1 MLFSHFFMWQFKYKE
16 DLDWVK
22 GIGCY
27 VWDTPL
33 LKQAE
38 HNKALYS
45 EVKDLESSRVYLSIA
60 QKTDSISQKLG
71 QSKAFIYFYYF

>member
-1 MLFSHFFMWQFKYKE
+1 MLLSHVPMWQVKYKE

-38 HNKALYS
+38 QNKALYS
-45 EVKDLESSRVYLSIA
+45 EVK
-60 QKTDSISQKLG
+60 
-71 QSKAFIYFYYF
+71 YFKSGLFSNIRMC

>member
-1 MLFSHFFMWQFKYKE
+1 MLPSHFPIWQVKYKE

-45 EVKDLESSRVYLSIA
+45 EVKHFSLGFKSSLFINCQFV
-60 QKTDSISQKLG
+60 KTYG
-71 QSKAFIYFYYF
+71 P